1 MEKFLKKTT
10 ISNMAYSILFMVI
23 GATMYS
29 SPVATLSLITYIIEV
44 VLVVIGAITI
54 INYVRVESVDDAF
67 SCGFIQGLA
76 CILLA
81 LFLIANPK
89 SIHSILPVV
98 IGIWMVIGSFARI
111 QVGIKLEKFNEKA
124 SVWYIII
131 AILMFTLGLVVI
143 CNPFKAATV
152 IIQLLGIAIVAYSAF
167 DIIENTSILRILNKK
182 K

>member
-1 MEKFLKKTT
+1 
-10 ISNMAYSILFMVI
+10 
-23 GATMYS
+23 
-29 SPVATLSLITYIIEV
+29 
-44 VLVVIGAITI
+44 
-54 INYVRVESVDDAF
+54 
-67 SCGFIQGLA
+67 
-76 CILLA
+76 
-81 LFLIANPK
+81 
-89 SIHSILPVV
+89 
-98 IGIWMVIGSFARI
+98 MVIGSFARI